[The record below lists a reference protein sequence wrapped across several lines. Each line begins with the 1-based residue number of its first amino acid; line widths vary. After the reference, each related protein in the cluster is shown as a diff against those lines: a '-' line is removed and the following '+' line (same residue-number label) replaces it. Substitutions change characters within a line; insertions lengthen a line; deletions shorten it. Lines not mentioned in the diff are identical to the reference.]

1 MYIYPKKP
9 NPIIK
14 KIIHLPKSRLE
25 RFEDQLIEIKRGFKD
40 FIAAAPSWEWVLS
53 AVILFGVYAYFHGYY
68 LNFWRSFN
76 PLYR

>member
-40 FIAAAPSWEWVLS
+40 F
-53 AVILFGVYAYFHGYY
+53 
-68 LNFWRSFN
+68 
-76 PLYR
+76 

>member
-9 NPIIK
+9 SPIIK
-14 KIIHLPKSRLE
+14 KITHLPKSKLE
-25 RFEDQLIEIKRGFKD
+25 KFEDELIEIKLDLKD
-40 FIAAAPSWEWVLS
+40 FISAAPIWEWVLS
-53 AVILFGVYAYFHGYY
+53 AVILYGVYAYFHGDY